1 MNMTPEQAKKFENLL
16 KQLTFQSENC
26 RSDLRENWWND
37 FVLKMISKVVP
48 EMPIEE
54 LGYQLMLE
62 QVRRKYGE
70 IPPEKNIN
78 LFE

>member
-1 MNMTPEQAKKFENLL
+1 MTPEQAKKFENLL

-26 RSDLRENWWND
+26 GSALKENWWND

-48 EMPIEE
+48 QMPIEE

-70 IPPEKNIN
+70 IPPEKDIN
-78 LFE
+78 LFK